1 MMYDLV
7 HDLAIIKDTDHFYL
21 REHRIVIRDT
31 DVLSLIC
38 KENSPGRAVKHFF
51 SPEAWRMEERS
62 VEIFIYPETV
72 YVQTFAF
79 SLESLYKGD
88 VFTESTSQ
96 HDNF

>member
-7 HDLAIIKDTDHFYL
+7 HGLAVIKDTDHFYL

-38 KENSPGRAVKHFF
+38 KENSPGRVVKHFF

-62 VEIFIYPETV
+62 VEIFNI
-72 YVQTFAF
+72 
-79 SLESLYKGD
+79 SRKGLCAD
-88 VFTESTSQ
+88 FCVFTRKFIQGGCVHRVHESA
-96 HDNF
+96 

>member
-7 HDLAIIKDTDHFYL
+7 HDLAVIKDTDHFYL

-51 SPEAWRMEERS
+51 FPRGMEDGR
-62 VEIFIYPETV
+62 EICRDFNI
-72 YVQTFAF
+72 
-79 SLESLYKGD
+79 SRKGLCAD
-88 VFTESTSQ
+88 FCVFTRKFIQGGCVHRVHESA
-96 HDNF
+96 